1 MSAKRGEF
9 LLLALENFLN
19 MIYILIYTEEE
30 VCVMDTAKIFVN
42 GRSQAVRLPKEYR
55 FNESDVFI
63 KKIDDV
69 VVLIPKDKVWKTFRH
84 SFSKF
89 SDDLLLKRDNE
100 IPQERDTL

>member
-1 MSAKRGEF
+1 
-9 LLLALENFLN
+9 
-19 MIYILIYTEEE
+19 MIYIVIYIKEE
-30 VCVMDTAKIFVN
+30 VRTMDTAKVFIN

-55 FNESDVFI
+55 FDGSDVFI

-69 VVLIPKDKVWKTFRH
+69 VILIPRDKVWKTFRN

-100 IPQERDTL
+100 IPQERDIL